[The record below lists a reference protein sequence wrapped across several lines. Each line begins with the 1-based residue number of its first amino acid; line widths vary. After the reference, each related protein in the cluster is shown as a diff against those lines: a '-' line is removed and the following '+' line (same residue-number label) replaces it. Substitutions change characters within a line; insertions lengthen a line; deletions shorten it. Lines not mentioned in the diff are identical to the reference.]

1 VGITFTRDGTVASAG
16 EGLVQCTYAQ
26 AVNFTN

>member
-1 VGITFTRDGTVASAG
+1 VGTVASAG

-26 AVNFTN
+26 ANNFTN